1 MCNYCSTVFKVIEG
15 YPLGRN
21 PAFTAKIRPIL
32 ENNPSQRMNNT
43 VGCRTAVILVA
54 ATTLLC
60 MRQENV

>member
-1 MCNYCSTVFKVIEG
+1 VIEG